1 MPCHCT
7 LLELLVVTNMPFGPS
22 LSEALFKTMQE
33 GLGQFLRETDAENP
47 LFQAFYP
54 EICADHGWQ
63 DDAGY
68 GSAEHMQ
75 QGYMSIATCDCFRV
89 KGSKVAMRSF
99 FAWSEVVAAESLPT
113 WHTRCLHGVAA
124 RVVPRW

>member
-1 MPCHCT
+1 
-7 LLELLVVTNMPFGPS
+7 
-22 LSEALFKTMQE
+22 MQE
-33 GLGQFLRETDAENP
+33 GLDQVLRDTDAENP

-75 QGYMSIATCDCFRV
+75 QVYMTVATCDCFRV

-99 FAWSEVVAAESLPT
+99 FAWPEVVAAELLPT
-113 WHTRCLHGVAA
+113 WHTRCLLLAFMGLQLGWFRDGKLPIGGLALKGVGW
-124 RVVPRW
+124 VS